1 MPDRIVISRA
11 ALGGRF
17 IVSFEPRSVSWPSLA
32 FRAHAEAARCA
43 EARRSAHGWPIIDM
57 ASDAR
62 LDDLLK
68 GGAA

>member
-11 ALGGRF
+11 AIGGRF
-17 IVSFEPRSVSWPSLA
+17 IVSFEPRTIAMPSLE
-32 FRAHAEAARCA
+32 FRTHADAARCA
-43 EARRSAHGWPIIDM
+43 EARRSAHGWPIIDL